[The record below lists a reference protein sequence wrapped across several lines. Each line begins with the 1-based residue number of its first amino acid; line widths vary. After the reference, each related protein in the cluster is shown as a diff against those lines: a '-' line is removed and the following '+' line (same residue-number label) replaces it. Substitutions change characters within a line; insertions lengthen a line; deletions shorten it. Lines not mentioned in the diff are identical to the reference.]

1 MLRAYASDNGTLR
14 GVADISDDALRDS
27 VWIDLASPTA
37 DESRRVAAATG
48 LEVASRD
55 ELSEIQTSS
64 RLIAE
69 DGAFYLSMPLVNAGD
84 GTIAPVGFVLSP
96 ERLLTIRFADSP
108 AFELSPGRQPGV
120 QRTCPTAAHVLVGLL
135 EAIVDRQADALEQ
148 TRTELDAISRRI
160 FRADMPSKRNEEDR
174 LLRETLAAIG
184 RAGDFVSQVHDSH
197 HGAGRIVAFIQ
208 AMGHERLPPDLA
220 PRLRTLR
227 QDIASLNDFSTHLT
241 GKVQFLLDATLGLIN
256 IAQSHIIKV
265 LAVVGTVGVPPTL
278 IASIYGMNFE
288 AMPELRWALRYPIAL
303 LLIVASAV
311 VPLLWFRSRGWL

>member
-1 MLRAYASDNGTLR
+1 MLRAFVSDNGTLR
-14 GVADISDDALRDS
+14 TVTEISCDALRGAL
-27 VWIDLASPTA
+27 WIDLANPTA
-37 DESRRVAAATG
+37 EEARLVEASTG
-48 LEVASRD
+48 LEVSSHD
-55 ELSEIQTSS
+55 ELSEIETSS

-69 DGAFYLSMPLVNAGD
+69 DGAFYLSMPLVNVAD
-84 GTIAPVGFVLSP
+84 GLVVPLGFVLSP

-108 AFELSPGRQPGV
+108 VFELAPGRQPGM
-120 QRTCPTAAHVLVGLL
+120 QQTCPTAAHVLVGLL

-148 TRTELDAISRRI
+148 TRAVLDATSRRI
-160 FRADMPSKRNEEDR
+160 FRPDTPPKRNEEDR
-174 LLRETLAAIG
+174 LLRETLGAIG

-197 HGAGRIVAFIQ
+197 HGAGRIVAFIN
-208 AMGHERLPPDLA
+208 AMAHDRLPPDLT

-227 QDIASLNDFSTHLT
+227 QDISSLNDFSAHLT

-288 AMPELRWALRYPIAL
+288 AMPELRWALGYPIAL
-303 LLIVASAV
+303 LLIVASAIA
-311 VPLLWFRSRGWL
+311 PLLWFRSRGWL